1 MKQRANGVNIYL
13 LLYLI
18 LYLSISVA
26 GDFFLPSAAIHYVEQ
41 FLPLVLGILYL
52 KFTRQPIL
60 STIKVKKVH
69 PATIPLTIL
78 FTFCIW
84 PLLSA
89 VNSISLLFSPNLISE
104 TVTDSVLQKG
114 VIITLITS
122 ALFPAIVEEFTFRGV
137 LYSQYRNE
145 RPIKA
150 ALLSGLCFGLMH
162 MNFNQFSYAFVL
174 GMILALLIEASGSI
188 IPSMLVHFTFNAVSI
203 VAVFVSESAS
213 ISSGMIASTTSK
225 TGKITIPI
233 DYSTVLFTAL
243 FVLIT
248 FLIACRIYRRIAK
261 LNHNWDR
268 ISNSRH
274 EMPYTLRPNPKLTD
288 AYFYAFV
295 IICFVM
301 CLLMQFVN

>member
-1 MKQRANGVNIYL
+1 MKQRANGVNIFL

-18 LYLSISVA
+18 LYLSISVV
-26 GDFFLPSAAIHYVEQ
+26 GDFFLPSQVIGYVEQ

-69 PATIPLTIL
+69 PATIPLTVL
-78 FTFCIW
+78 FTFFIW
-84 PLLSA
+84 PLLSV
-89 VNSISLLFSPNLISE
+89 VNSISLLFSKNLISD
-104 TVTDSVLQKG
+104 TVTNNILQKG
-114 VIITLITS
+114 VLLTLITS

-174 GMILALLIEASGSI
+174 GIILALLIEASGSI
-188 IPSMLVHFTFNAVSI
+188 LPSMLVHFTFNAVSI
-203 VAVFVSESAS
+203 VGVSVAQTSL
-213 ISSGMIASTTSK
+213 ISSGMIASTTLKLSK
-225 TGKITIPI
+225 ISLPIKDATAILTG
-233 DYSTVLFTAL
+233 AL
-243 FVLIT
+243 VVVSF
-248 FLIACRIYRRIAK
+248 FIACMIYRKIAK
-261 LNHNWDR
+261 LNKNWYQ
-268 ISNSRH
+268 IAYSRQ
-274 EMPYTLRPNPKLTD
+274 ERPYALRSNPKLTD

-295 IICFVM
+295 IICFLM
-301 CLLMQFVN
+301 CLLMQFAM